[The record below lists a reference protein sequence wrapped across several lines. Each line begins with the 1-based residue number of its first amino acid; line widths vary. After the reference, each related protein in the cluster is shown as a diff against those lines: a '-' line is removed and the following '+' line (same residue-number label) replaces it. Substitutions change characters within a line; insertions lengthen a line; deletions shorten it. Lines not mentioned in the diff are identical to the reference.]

1 MTIPL
6 KLFKFPLL
14 KKHEFCSGREAM
26 ASGQVEGD
34 RGEKGAWD
42 PEAMGA
48 MATSPGR
55 STMPR
60 QPTMQQALAVALPRL
75 RHEVLQ
81 SSCGRAAAGWS
92 ASVLPMLRPNLRLH
106 AEAPRLL

>member
-1 MTIPL
+1 
-6 KLFKFPLL
+6 
-14 KKHEFCSGREAM
+14 M
-26 ASGQVEGD
+26 AGGQVEGD
-34 RGEKGAWD
+34 RGEVGAWD

-48 MATSPGR
+48 MATNPGR

-81 SSCGRAAAGWS
+81 SPCGRAAAGWT
-92 ASVLPMLRPNLRLH
+92 ASVLQMLRPNPRLH